1 MVNTPLRHDLA
12 MDSQINLEIQDF
24 IMKLSKRAK
33 LFRHVDLVEMNFNR
47 KYFTKH
53 GSHLNNAGK
62 EGLAK
67 VIASQINEI
76 INCSSNENPVISLQW
91 KDESIN
97 KNIIVNTTHLSTR
110 KTAVDNLPKLESTL
124 IEAHNSQQELIGSV
138 CTHRTSNRQKKAT
151 ISRNS
156 DFLW

>member
-1 MVNTPLRHDLA
+1 MVNTPLRRDLA

-24 IMKLSKRAK
+24 NMKLTKSAK
-33 LFRHVDLVEMNFNR
+33 LFGHVDLVEMNFNR
-47 KYFTKH
+47 RYFTKH
-53 GSHLNNAGK
+53 GLHLNNVGK

-67 VIASQINEI
+67 VITSQINKI

-97 KNIIVNTTHLSTR
+97 KSIIVNTTHLSTR
-110 KTAVDNLPKLESTL
+110 TTAVDNPPKLESSL
-124 IEAHNSQQELIGSV
+124 IQAHNSQQELTGSE
-138 CTHRTSNRQKKAT
+138 CTRRTSNRQEKAT
-151 ISRNS
+151 VSRNS